1 MIHNRKWIGLKN
13 LLVKVLSDNIEN
25 ETQDNMGLQEQAIS
39 TEVEKQ
45 CSNYLWLEMNYKG
58 IGDPLF
64 ENKV

>member
-39 TEVEKQ
+39 TEVEK
-45 CSNYLWLEMNYKG
+45 
-58 IGDPLF
+58 
-64 ENKV
+64 